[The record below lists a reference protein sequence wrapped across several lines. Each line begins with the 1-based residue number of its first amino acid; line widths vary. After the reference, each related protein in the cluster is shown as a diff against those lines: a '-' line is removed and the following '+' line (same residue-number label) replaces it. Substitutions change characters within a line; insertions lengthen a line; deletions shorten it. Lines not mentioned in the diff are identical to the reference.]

1 MTDYIELIKN
11 SEDWLMNRILVYAEK
26 LQFTRYTSTLAE
38 AWRLSI
44 SGLSNSL
51 ILAVNHYSN
60 NVPELSPDDKYI
72 SDPISEF
79 GIIEAQ
85 KHRKRGTTLGMFL
98 GLMKYYK
105 ESYIDLI
112 EVSVKDEAKKHF
124 YKNFTQR
131 CFDRIE
137 IAYCIEWTSHSG
149 ENLLNELQD
158 SSRAMTNEKN
168 KYLTIFESSYA
179 PIILLDENLKISNLN
194 QAAIELFT
202 NLEVA
207 GSIYYKESSSDLSF
221 KKLNRQIL
229 QFLKKLP
236 NETNFETQLTTNKGD
251 LLFQVRLKKMQDVSK
266 KFSGTVIMLDDITER
281 KKAEF
286 ALGESETEFR
296 NLVRDMQVG
305 VLLQDSKSEILL
317 SNPKA
322 LELLGITE
330 NQLLGKTSF
339 DADWNIIHEDGSPF
353 HGHSH
358 PVPQAIATRKPV
370 HDVIM
375 GVYRPSIGDRV
386 WLKVDAELQFNN
398 DNSIKQV
405 ICTFIDITNRK
416 KLEEALSKQIN
427 LFNTLLKNIHI
438 GVYMVEVPS
447 GKPLLANE
455 ASFTLLGRG
464 ILPEANSST
473 ITKVYDLYKSD
484 SDNPYPNEELPLVVA
499 MSGVSKH
506 VDDMVV
512 VKPDGTKTTLE
523 VFGSP
528 VLDDKSNIWASLVS
542 FQDITQR
549 KHAELALKE
558 REKEFRSLAES
569 MPQIVWTTRAD
580 GWNTYFNQQ
589 WVDYTGLTLEESY
602 GHGWNTP
609 FHPED
614 KQRAWDAWQ
623 MAVNNKAEY
632 SIECRIRC
640 HDGSYQWWLI
650 RGVPQI
656 GAGGEII
663 KFFGTC
669 TDIEKIKETEQALK
683 ASEKQLLHLNAD
695 KDRFISIL
703 GHDLKGPFNNI
714 LGLSEILFEDISN
727 LKTAEIEVIAR
738 NINKSAISTNKL
750 LEDILLWARTQQG
763 SILFTPH
770 DLSLSATCKII
781 LEILNPVAH
790 AKNITIFESSSSAIS
805 VYADPDMLKTIL
817 LNLVSNSIK
826 FSNRGGKITINAEQ
840 NSENVTISVSD
851 NGVGISAD
859 NLSKLFDI
867 SEVLSTKGTAGETGT
882 GLGLLL
888 SKEFVEKHGGK
899 IWVES
904 EAGKGSDFKFTLP
917 LLLRQ
922 ANDINK

>member
-1 MTDYIELIKN
+1 MTDYRDLLIN
-11 SEDWLMNRILVYAEK
+11 SEDWLMNRILAYAEK

-51 ILAVNHYSN
+51 ILAANHYSN
-60 NVPELSPDDKYI
+60 NIPELSPDDKYI

-112 EVSVKDEAKKHF
+112 ELSVKEEAKKQF

-149 ENLLNELQD
+149 DNLLNELQE
-158 SSRAMTNEKN
+158 SSRNMTNEKN

-207 GSIYYKESSSDLSF
+207 GSIYYKENSSDLSF

-229 QFLKKLP
+229 QFLKKIP
-236 NETNFETQLTTNKGD
+236 NETNFETYLTTNKGD

-266 KFSGTVIMLDDITER
+266 KFTGTVIMLDDITER
-281 KKAEF
+281 KMAEF
-286 ALGESETEFR
+286 ALSESETEFR
-296 NLVRDMQVG
+296 SLVRDMQVG

-353 HGHSH
+353 LGQTH

-375 GVYRPSIGDRV
+375 GVFRPSQGDRV
-386 WLKVDAELQFNN
+386 WLKVDAELQFNK

-427 LFNTLLKNIHI
+427 LFNTLMKNIHI

-528 VLDDKSNIWASLVS
+528 VLDDKGNIWASLVS

-614 KQRAWDAWQ
+614 KQRAWDEWQ

-640 HDGSYQWWLI
+640 YDGTYQWWLI

-683 ASEKQLLHLNAD
+683 ESEKQLLRLNAD

-714 LGLSEILFEDISN
+714 LGLSEILIEDIRN

-763 SILFTPH
+763 SILFTPQ

-790 AKNITIFESSSSAIS
+790 AKSITIFEASSTAIN
-805 VYADPDMLKTIL
+805 VYADQDMLKTIL
-817 LNLVSNSIK
+817 LNLISNSIK
-826 FSNRGGKITINAEQ
+826 FSNRGGKITISAQQ

-851 NGVGISAD
+851 NGVGISSD

-899 IWVES
+899 IWVKS

-917 LLLRQ
+917 LSLRQ
-922 ANDINK
+922 VNDINK